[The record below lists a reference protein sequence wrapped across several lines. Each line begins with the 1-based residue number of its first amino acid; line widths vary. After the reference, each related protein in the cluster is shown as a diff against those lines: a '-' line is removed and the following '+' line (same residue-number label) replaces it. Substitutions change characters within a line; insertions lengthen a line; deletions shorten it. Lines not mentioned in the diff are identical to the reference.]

1 MDWLDEHMRKHLAE
15 TPGESNVLTLRPQPS
30 LIEEV
35 GARTVE
41 LVERAIQHIQN
52 VEEEAAATHAR
63 AETLARNALERL
75 KLGEERVRAAESARQ
90 AAEARIEEATAKLRD
105 MEIQLERTAANAAA
119 AEERARDAERRATDA
134 ENALKRIET
143 LVHTLMLEKRL
154 STGGVTA

>member
-90 AAEARIEEATAKLRD
+90 AAEARIEGATAKLRD
-105 MEIQLERTAANAAA
+105 MEIQLERTVTMLPLSRS
-119 AEERARDAERRATDA
+119 EPETRRGELLTRKTHSS
-134 ENALKRIET
+134 ELR
-143 LVHTLMLEKRL
+143 R
-154 STGGVTA
+154 